1 MAMTTAATLIST
13 PMLRC
18 SRLSLTN
25 NRNHMYIDRFK
36 LQKCYVLLCYTAK
49 YKRHRQTPF
58 ENESKEKKRKEDNLS
73 IIYTMINLV
82 VQVCNRLAQRACD
95 EYYETARTMRE
106 RTKDDRLGAW
116 HRRHKNNG
124 QRCTET
130 VRCSQDM
137 SIYSAIRKK
146 NKGTNKKKR
155 ETCARARVTDDEWEM
170 MQSTRANSGYQPA

>member
-1 MAMTTAATLIST
+1 
-13 PMLRC
+13 
-18 SRLSLTN
+18 
-25 NRNHMYIDRFK
+25 
-36 LQKCYVLLCYTAK
+36 
-49 YKRHRQTPF
+49 
-58 ENESKEKKRKEDNLS
+58 
-73 IIYTMINLV
+73 MINLV

-116 HRRHKNNG
+116 HRRHDNSG

-146 NKGTNKKKR
+146 NKGTNKKAGDLR
-155 ETCARARVTDDEWEM
+155 ARARLAV
-170 MQSTRANSGYQPA
+170 SGK